1 MERHRNNSFAHARN
15 LRKGRRSIPAQA
27 YLLTTATHLRK
38 PMFMNFS
45 YARCALLGMRYHDL
59 RDDTR
64 TLAGVVMPDHVHWLL
79 YLTGR
84 ISMDSLMR
92 QYKGGVA
99 RRIHAIRGI
108 HAQRLWQA
116 GYHDHAVR
124 REEDMEQL
132 VRYVIANPLRAGL
145 VEQVEDYPH
154 WHAAWL

>member
-1 MERHRNNSFAHARN
+1 
-15 LRKGRRSIPAQA
+15 
-27 YLLTTATHLRK
+27 
-38 PMFMNFS
+38 MFMNFS

-108 HAQRLWQA
+108 RAQRLWQA

-132 VRYVIANPLRAGL
+132 VRYVIANPLRAGM